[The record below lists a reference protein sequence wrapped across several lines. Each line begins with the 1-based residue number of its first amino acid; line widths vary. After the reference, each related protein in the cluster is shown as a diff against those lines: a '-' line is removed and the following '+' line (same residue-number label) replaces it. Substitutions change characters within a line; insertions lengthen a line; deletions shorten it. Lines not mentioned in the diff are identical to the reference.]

1 MSKAGAS
8 LATCY
13 GPVSADV
20 IAKAENIRLLI
31 LDVDGVL
38 SDGLI
43 YMGNNGEELKA
54 FNVRDGYGIRCALTS
69 DIEVAIITGRKAKLV
84 EDRCATL
91 GITHLYQGQ
100 SNKLIA
106 FSDLLEK
113 LAIAPENV
121 AYVGLLPRT
130 KASLSDQG
138 IKVKGLLYEC
148 VQMHQKGW
156 FIRNTTK
163 SRPKTI
169 MIGFDPYSVNT
180 IYVFFD
186 ENKLEYWEAQLS
198 DFSRQYRNLNWWET
212 GLIQKAI
219 KTVEKQHIQLKSSA
233 LNELHEFTDNI
244 VKTAKSR
251 QAQAGVRDLSKA
263 QRTRDIRQ
271 NKIEAVQQE
280 RAEHIQNRPVN
291 PLKTVHDQDT
301 LQPNQQPS
309 SSNNLDLNRQP
320 DLMRQ
325 LFEEEDEE

>member
-20 IAKAENIRLLI
+20 MAKAENIRLLI

-121 AYVGLLPRT
+121 AYVGNGKSGFKRRRGRC
-130 KASLSDQG
+130 AST
-138 IKVKGLLYEC
+138 V
-148 VQMHQKGW
+148 
-156 FIRNTTK
+156 
-163 SRPKTI
+163 
-169 MIGFDPYSVNT
+169 DPARRLRDAHCWRSWRSARSLRLIT
-180 IYVFFD
+180 PG
-186 ENKLEYWEAQLS
+186 AGQ
-198 DFSRQYRNLNWWET
+198 T
-212 GLIQKAI
+212 G
-219 KTVEKQHIQLKSSA
+219 
-233 LNELHEFTDNI
+233 
-244 VKTAKSR
+244 
-251 QAQAGVRDLSKA
+251 
-263 QRTRDIRQ
+263 
-271 NKIEAVQQE
+271 
-280 RAEHIQNRPVN
+280 
-291 PLKTVHDQDT
+291 
-301 LQPNQQPS
+301 
-309 SSNNLDLNRQP
+309 
-320 DLMRQ
+320 
-325 LFEEEDEE
+325 